1 MNRMFRF
8 EILDGE
14 KVKEIIALKGESMR
28 SFANLIDVSPSFISQ
43 VLNGKRKVSA
53 VVAGKIAKGLDKKI
67 DEIFLMK
74 KFTGKQGV

>member
-1 MNRMFRF
+1 MFRF

-28 SFANLIDVSPSFISQ
+28 SFANLIGVSPSFISQ

-53 VVAGKIAKGLDKKI
+53 VVAGKIAKGLDRKI

-74 KFTGKQGV
+74 KFTGK

>member
-1 MNRMFRF
+1 MYRF

-28 SFANLIDVSPSFISQ
+28 SFANLIGVSPSFISQ

>member
-1 MNRMFRF
+1 MFRF
-8 EILDGE
+8 EILNGE
-14 KVKEIIALKGESMR
+14 KAKEIIALKGESMR
-28 SFANLIDVSPSFISQ
+28 SFAKSIGVSPSFISQ

-74 KFTGKQGV
+74 KFTGK